1 MNKVK
6 RFFRYLKWLEEQR
19 IEAMVFCGRGW

>member
-1 MNKVK
+1 MNKIK

>member
-1 MNKVK
+1 MNKIRK
-6 RFFRYLKWLEEQR
+6 FFRYLKWLEEQR

>member
-1 MNKVK
+1 MNKVRK
-6 RFFRYLKWLEEQR
+6 FFRYLKWLEEQR